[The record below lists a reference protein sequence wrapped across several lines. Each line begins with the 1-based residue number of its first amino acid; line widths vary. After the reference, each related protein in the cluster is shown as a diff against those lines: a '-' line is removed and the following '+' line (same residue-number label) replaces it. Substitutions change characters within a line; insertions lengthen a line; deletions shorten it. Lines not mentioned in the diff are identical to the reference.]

1 MNHDRPRATPQMSLK
16 AASTVRMSEM
26 ATNSRPAMAV
36 APMVPKR
43 MFPTNF
49 TISSATFARGFA
61 TAFLRSGVFSSATEA
76 AADPAAWSASFDR
89 RSRSGSRAAAG
100 CVPACASSSARPSEG
115 ATLRMAVSIRSSS
128 FSFCFSS
135 SRGRKSVATLIETA
149 SNGTKASS
157 VV

>member
-1 MNHDRPRATPQMSLK
+1 ML
-16 AASTVRMSEM
+16 
-26 ATNSRPAMAV
+26 
-36 APMVPKR
+36 
-43 MFPTNF
+43 PTNF
-49 TISSATFARGFA
+49 TISSATFARGLA
-61 TAFLRSGVFSSATEA
+61 TAALLSAVLSPGA
-76 AADPAAWSASFDR
+76 AAAAGPAALSASVDR
-89 RSRSGSRAAAG
+89 RSLSGSPAAAG

-115 ATLRMAVSIRSSS
+115 ATLRIAVSISSSS